1 MTGVQ
6 TCALPILKHGTFLA
20 CHVYRYNLPDSPV
33 KTGKGLQQI
42 TKVPDSLEQIGT
54 LSKALGQMIQILVF
68 LVQIKKL
75 PWVLWKNA

>member
-1 MTGVQ
+1 MLKFPKLLV
-6 TCALPILKHGTFLA
+6 KHGTFLA